1 MRTTIFWTKS
11 AAGFLPAIAIA
22 IFALLGGCGRAG
34 NSPTD
39 TASQASATPS
49 KRVAGGDPPVY
60 SYEVVHTYPH
70 DPAAYTQGLI
80 FANGFFY
87 ESTGLNGASSLR
99 KVDVATGRVLQ
110 KVDVSPRYFAEGL
123 TLFQGK
129 LYQLTWQAQKG
140 FVYDLNSFAMEKEFP
155 YQGEG
160 WGLTHDAQYL
170 ILSDGSNQ
178 IRFIDSADF
187 TVKRVISVVNR
198 GVPLYELNELEY
210 IKGEIYSN
218 IWHDDRIVRID
229 PATGEILGWVDLRG
243 ILPPEEHT
251 DRENV
256 LNGIAYDEVGD
267 RLFVTGKR
275 WPKVFEIRL
284 KGRD

>member
-1 MRTTIFWTKS
+1 
-11 AAGFLPAIAIA
+11 
-22 IFALLGGCGRAG
+22 
-34 NSPTD
+34 
-39 TASQASATPS
+39 
-49 KRVAGGDPPVY
+49 VY

-70 DPAAYTQGLI
+70 DPGAYTQGLI

-99 KVDVATGRVLQ
+99 KVDVSTGRVLQ
-110 KVDVSPRYFAEGL
+110 KVDVSPQYFAEGL
-123 TLFQGK
+123 ALFKGR
-129 LYQLTWQAQKG
+129 LYQLTWQAKKG
-140 FVYDLNSFAMEKEFP
+140 FVYDLNSFAMEREFP
-155 YQGEG
+155 YEGEG
-160 WGLTHDAQYL
+160 WGLTHDADYL

-178 IRFIDSADF
+178 IRFIDPTDF
-187 TVKRVISVVNR
+187 KVKRAISVLNR

-229 PATGEILGWVDLRG
+229 PATGEIVGWINLRG
-243 ILPPEEHT
+243 ILPPEERT

-256 LNGIAYDEVGD
+256 LNGIAYDEAGD

-275 WPKVFEIRL
+275 WPKIFEIRL
-284 KGRD
+284 KR